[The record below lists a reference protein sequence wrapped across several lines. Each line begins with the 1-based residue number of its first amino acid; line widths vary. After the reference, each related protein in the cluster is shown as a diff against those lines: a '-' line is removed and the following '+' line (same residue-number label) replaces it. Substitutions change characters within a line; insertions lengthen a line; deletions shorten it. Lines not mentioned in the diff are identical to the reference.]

1 MKESFYNYKKTIES
15 NLSKFTYLYDG
26 DVISSK
32 ILSKTSLLNNDGVS
46 PKFIIECIDDIYR
59 MSIDTMINNSIE
71 HNIPMTLD
79 HFKSDITKIISEIEN
94 LNFVKFKPYNI
105 FISKNSFD
113 IFSKLFNQ
121 KSNRPFP
128 IHFYKLTEWIDRG
141 LVLYHSPN
149 IIDSNDELN
158 IFITNKSIQS
168 LVYTVQNM
176 EYKVIVDNKEYKHV
190 ITYPFYNCDF
200 ICYKLVI
207 KDIDKK
213 RDDKIN
219 KILNED

>member
-1 MKESFYNYKKTIES
+1 MKESFYDYKKTIES

-113 IFSKLFNQ
+113 IFSK
-121 KSNRPFP
+121 
-128 IHFYKLTEWIDRG
+128 
-141 LVLYHSPN
+141 
-149 IIDSNDELN
+149 
-158 IFITNKSIQS
+158 
-168 LVYTVQNM
+168 
-176 EYKVIVDNKEYKHV
+176 
-190 ITYPFYNCDF
+190 
-200 ICYKLVI
+200 
-207 KDIDKK
+207 KK
-213 RDDKIN
+213 N
-219 KILNED
+219 